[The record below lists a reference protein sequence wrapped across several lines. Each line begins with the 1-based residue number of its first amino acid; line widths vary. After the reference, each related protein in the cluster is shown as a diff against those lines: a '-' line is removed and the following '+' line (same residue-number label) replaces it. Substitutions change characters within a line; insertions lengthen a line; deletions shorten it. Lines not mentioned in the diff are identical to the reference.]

1 MMRRARLIGH
11 GRYLPE
17 RIVSNDDL
25 SQRVDTSDAWIRQR
39 TGIRQRHMAE
49 PNQVTS
55 DLAVAAAE
63 AALASAGLSIDA
75 VDGVVLATSTPDNT
89 YPATAARVQAKLGMT
104 RGFAFDIAAVCSGFV
119 YGLTIADNLI
129 RGGQAD
135 TLLVIGAET
144 NSRILDWEDRST
156 CVLFGDGAGAVLLR
170 ADVGTGTT
178 ADHGILTCHIY
189 SDGRGYDALKVDG
202 GPSSTG
208 TVGHVRM
215 NGGEVFKHA
224 VQNMADAAMTA
235 IAAAGLTPEQID
247 WIVPHQA
254 NQRIIDAI
262 GRRLDLPMD
271 RFVST
276 VADHANTSAASIPL
290 ALAEAIGD
298 GRIRTGDLVLMQAM
312 GAGFTWGS
320 VLARL

>member
-1 MMRRARLIGH
+1 MRRARLIGH